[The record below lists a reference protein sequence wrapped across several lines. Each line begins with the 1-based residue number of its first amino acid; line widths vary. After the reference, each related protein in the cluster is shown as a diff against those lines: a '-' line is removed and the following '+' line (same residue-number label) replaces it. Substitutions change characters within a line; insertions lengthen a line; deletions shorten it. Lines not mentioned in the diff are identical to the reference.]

1 VLAVP
6 LSGVPPS
13 SACTFPVVRESWP
26 ALAALPRSA
35 VGAPVPVWPVA
46 EVAELVWLVV
56 AAVWTPLPSDSLP
69 KLVCVL
75 ALTGVALT
83 GCAVATAPAVN
94 ASGWLGALDTPTEPA
109 DAAGATPGANDPP
122 ECASPPDRPPF
133 VLFRP
138 ALLPAPT
145 RSWEP
150 PSWCWS
156 CCPADWPCPAWTD
169 PDSCDGGS
177 CPACPGCPEPCP
189 GCS

>member
-1 VLAVP
+1 MLAVP

-109 DAAGATPGANDPP
+109 DAADPLAASPDPNDAAGATPGANDPP

-138 ALLPAPT
+138 ALLPAPI

-150 PSWCWS
+150 PS
-156 CCPADWPCPAWTD
+156 
-169 PDSCDGGS
+169 
-177 CPACPGCPEPCP
+177 
-189 GCS
+189 